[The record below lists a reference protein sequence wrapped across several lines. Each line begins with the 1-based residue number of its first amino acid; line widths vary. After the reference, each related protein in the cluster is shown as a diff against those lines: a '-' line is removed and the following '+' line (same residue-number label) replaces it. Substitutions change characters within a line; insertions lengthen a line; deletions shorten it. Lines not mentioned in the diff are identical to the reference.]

1 MRTRKRRFK
10 GRIENGN
17 QEESCKEG
25 REEEKEVS
33 EPKQRKRGRR
43 KPPPKLFGCHP
54 ERRYRA
60 LPLIVESVILT
71 PSDVEGEGSLFASND
86 SVTRCLF
93 CKPVA
98 IAQKSTPSGVR

>member
-33 EPKQRKRGRR
+33 EPKQRNGGGESLPQNFLRAITRR
-43 KPPPKLFGCHP
+43 
-54 ERRYRA
+54 
-60 LPLIVESVILT
+60 
-71 PSDVEGEGSLFASND
+71 
-86 SVTRCLF
+86 
-93 CKPVA
+93 
-98 IAQKSTPSGVR
+98 

>member
-33 EPKQRKRGRR
+33 EPKQRNGGGESLPQNFLRSTSARVNAH
-43 KPPPKLFGCHP
+43 PICILSAALFEP
-54 ERRYRA
+54 INSVA
-60 LPLIVESVILT
+60 LPMILADCDRVE
-71 PSDVEGEGSLFASND
+71 EHAFRRASLRINKNGG
-86 SVTRCLF
+86 L
-93 CKPVA
+93 
-98 IAQKSTPSGVR
+98 